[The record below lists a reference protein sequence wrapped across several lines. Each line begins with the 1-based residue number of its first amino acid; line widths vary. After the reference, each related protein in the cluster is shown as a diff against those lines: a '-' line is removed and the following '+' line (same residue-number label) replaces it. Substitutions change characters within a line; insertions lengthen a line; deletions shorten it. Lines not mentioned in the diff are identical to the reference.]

1 MDEWKYLIAL
11 LIALLS
17 LRLPTVDSIK
27 DGNSG
32 NGPAAAQSPGSA
44 TVRSTAGGG
53 RAAPQAIA
61 SLSSASIVA
70 ALAAR
75 QNNAAS
81 AAAAAAAAS
90 ASTGSASIGSNGSNG
105 GTVLNHCNLAEF
117 RCGNGTCIASSKYC
131 DGSFDCL
138 DKSDEPQFCTACN
151 RTLYGEVGRTYE
163 LQLQPHQLQQFLQHR
178 QQQDDGN
185 VKNAYPFL
193 CHLNFTA
200 PGGAYGDIVQ
210 LNFAKFSIGKFVP
223 SMNLGGGLMQGYQSH
238 QQQHEEHQPAH
249 RHEAC
254 LEGFMTIREQG
265 LPNLNGKWCGTA
277 SGYTIYYS
285 ETKSVNVSIR
295 LDRLPPSGSGAGLSG
310 SGGATNWLEFRLI
323 YKFLRQS
330 EAKLRSE
337 NRIWN
342 GDRVPG
348 SYCNKNFYDCDKRI
362 CRIRSP
368 NYPGIYP
375 RNLTCKYYINH
386 RTPPSGLHAMIV
398 LRQPDGHK
406 LNIKEQATHH
416 EASTRILRSWE
427 QCDVEQDYL
436 TIHDGKSLE
445 APEIGRICGGDALP
459 DIVSSGPDMMVQF
472 RTSPYDVPFHPNP
485 VTFLP
490 GFELEV
496 HVLYVNSN
504 SQSYIR
510 QPGRCEF
517 SISAFESQTGELE
530 SPQHT
535 LPPESSCIYHF
546 QGRRHET
553 VWISFIKYHSAI
565 DPTGFESPAE
575 CVTQLRIWDG
585 RWSVTSRPYG
595 MHPEYT
601 RNASLIEQI
610 CREEVPRLCSRSL
623 ITKGSRPCS
632 TQESYLSTGSDL
644 TIEYRPSPIGTARLY
659 GPASA
664 FKLRYEFVD
673 NSLGGAP
680 LEPLVAPSAMPEPAA
695 LVQFHPKSCD
705 RVFRSSSASR
715 GIFRSPSNVF
725 LYGRGGS
732 PNISCTIRFEAGIGE
747 SVRLSITRA
756 RFGGRSCQNMQ
767 NRSGRWHCNHHSGPI
782 ADLRISEV
790 PWTDIPPLPRDCLC
804 SDVSSSI
811 NLAPLAASIVE
822 VRFTAMQ
829 MEVDQDFRDFYF
841 EGRYE
846 FEKDEC
852 ETDWSVRRLRGR
864 SGDALLK
871 PTPCP
876 ALIQPW
882 LLEPDTE
889 GSYLVLKM
897 KGFWMPPLLHSAPPC
912 PTDARIT
919 VYSTNNPKNSRDLC
933 PSGPDVVAFSDGWD
947 NAYEF
952 SALEISKS
960 LIIEFKS
967 SRKPREFEGNDYKF
981 SWMEI
986 YPGNDCPYKCQELQA
1001 CIPRELWCDGK
1012 VHCPSGQ
1019 DESPTECDSHMPLSP
1034 LHVGVAAATL
1044 TLFLSL
1050 AAGLTACARRKRVE
1064 KKHQLQAHHLDTNG
1078 RYPHHPSYAHSNPHH
1093 HMSSSHALTPIYLDP
1108 TKDSFC

>member
-1 MDEWKYLIAL
+1 MDGCKGVAALVLAL
-11 LIALLS
+11 LCWCH
-17 LRLPTVDSIK
+17 LPA
-27 DGNSG
+27 
-32 NGPAAAQSPGSA
+32 PAGSNV
-44 TVRSTAGGG
+44 TETRPKSGG
-53 RAAPQAIA
+53 RDRPSSSSSAPSPAIV

-70 ALAAR
+70 ALAQRHA
-75 QNNAAS
+75 NANGNAS
-81 AAAAAAAAS
+81 G
-90 ASTGSASIGSNGSNG
+90 TGSGPAWSPTVG
-105 GTVLNHCNLAEF
+105 GGPAGKCNIAQL
-117 RCGNGTCIASSKYC
+117 RCANGTCIPSSKFC
-131 DGSFDCL
+131 DGNFDCL
-138 DKSDEPQFCTACN
+138 DRSDEPAACTVCN
-151 RTLYGEVGRTYE
+151 RTLHGEAGRTYE
-163 LQLQPHQLQQFLQHR
+163 LQIANSR
-178 QQQDDGN
+178 D
-185 VKNAYPFL
+185 AYPFT
-193 CHLNFTA
+193 CHLNFSA
-200 PGGAYGDIVQ
+200 SGGQYGDIVQ
-210 LNFAKFSIGKFVP
+210 LNLAKFSVGKFVE
-223 SMNLGGGLMQGYQSH
+223 NLHDLK
-238 QQQHEEHQPAH
+238 QHGE
-249 RHEAC
+249 C
-254 LEGFMTIREQG
+254 VEGFMTISEQG
-265 LPNLNGKWCGTA
+265 LPNLDGRWCGTA

-285 ETKSVNVSIR
+285 ETKSVNVTLR
-295 LDRLPPSGSGAGLSG
+295 LDQPPQTSSAANGF
-310 SGGATNWLEFRLI
+310 EFRLI
-323 YKFLRQS
+323 YKFLRHS
-330 EAKLRSE
+330 DAKLR
-337 NRIWN
+337 NDKRIWN
-342 GDRVPG
+342 GELMAG
-348 SYCNKNFYDCDKRI
+348 SYCNRNFNDCDKRT

-386 RTPPSGLHAMIV
+386 RVPPSGLHAMIV

-406 LNIKEQATHH
+406 LNMKEQPTHH
-416 EASTRILRSWE
+416 EVNNRILRSWE
-427 QCDVEQDYL
+427 QCDEAQDYL
-436 TIHDGKSLE
+436 SIYDGGSAE
-445 APEIGRICGGDALP
+445 APAIGRICGGDVLP
-459 DIVSSGPDMMVQF
+459 DIVSSGPEMRVEF
-472 RTSPYDVPFHPNP
+472 HTSPFDVPFHPNP

-496 HVLYVNSN
+496 HVLYVNAN

-517 SISAFESQTGELE
+517 IISAFESQTGELE

-535 LPPESSCIYHF
+535 LPPESSCLYHF

-553 VWISFIKYHSAI
+553 VWVSFIKYHSAI
-565 DPTGFESPAE
+565 DPTGFESQSE

-595 MHPEYT
+595 TPPDYQ

-623 ITKGSRPCS
+623 VAKGSRPCS

-725 LYGRGGS
+725 MYGRGGS
-732 PNISCTIRFEAGIGE
+732 PNVSCIIRFEASPGE
-747 SVRLSITRA
+747 SVRLTITRA

-767 NRSGRWHCNHHSGPI
+767 NRSGRWHCNHHGGPVS
-782 ADLRISEV
+782 DLRISEM
-790 PWTDIPPLPRDCLC
+790 PWTDVPPLPRDCLC
-804 SDVSSSI
+804 SDVSGSI
-811 NLAPLAASIVE
+811 TLAPLAASIVE
-822 VRFTAMQ
+822 VKFTTLQ

-846 FEKDEC
+846 FARDGC
-852 ETDWSVRRLRGR
+852 ETDWDERRLRGR
-864 SGDALLK
+864 SGDAYLR

-882 LLEPDTE
+882 LLEPETP

-897 KGFWMPPLLHSAPPC
+897 KGFWMPPLLQSAPPC

-919 VYSTNNPKNSRDLC
+919 VYSTNNPRGSRDLC

-947 NAYEF
+947 RAHEF
-952 SALEISKS
+952 SAVEVARS
-960 LIIEFKS
+960 LIVEFRS
-967 SRKPREFEGNDYKF
+967 SRRPPLETVDYKF

-986 YPGNDCPYKCQELQA
+986 FPGHDCPHKCQELQA
-1001 CIPRELWCDGK
+1001 CIPAELWCDGRA
-1012 VHCPSGQ
+1012 HCPSGQ
-1019 DESPTECDSHMPLSP
+1019 DESPAECDLRLPLSP
-1034 LHVGVAAATL
+1034 LHVGLAAATL
-1044 TLFLSL
+1044 TLVLSL

-1064 KKHQLQAHHLDTNG
+1064 KKHHHHLQHGTGHHLDGPGGPGPGG
-1078 RYPHHPSYAHSNPHH
+1078 RGPYGGYPHAANPHH
-1093 HMSSSHALTPIYLDP
+1093 LSTSSSLGHPLTPLYLDP

>member
-1 MDEWKYLIAL
+1 HFV
-11 LIALLS
+11 S
-17 LRLPTVDSIK
+17 
-27 DGNSG
+27 
-32 NGPAAAQSPGSA
+32 
-44 TVRSTAGGG
+44 
-53 RAAPQAIA
+53 
-61 SLSSASIVA
+61 
-70 ALAAR
+70 
-75 QNNAAS
+75 
-81 AAAAAAAAS
+81 
-90 ASTGSASIGSNGSNG
+90 
-105 GTVLNHCNLAEF
+105 
-117 RCGNGTCIASSKYC
+117 
-131 DGSFDCL
+131 
-138 DKSDEPQFCTACN
+138 ACN
-151 RTLYGEVGRTYE
+151 RTLHGEAGRTYE
-163 LQLQPHQLQQFLQHR
+163 LQIQNPH
-178 QQQDDGN
+178 G
-185 VKNAYPFL
+185 VYPFV

-200 PGGAYGDIVQ
+200 TGGYGDIVQ
-210 LNFAKFSIGKFVP
+210 LNLAKFSIGKFVE
-223 SMNLGGGLMQGYQSH
+223 NYH
-238 QQQHEEHQPAH
+238 DVKQHGK
-249 RHEAC
+249 C
-254 LEGFMTIREQG
+254 TEGFMTISEQG
-265 LPNLNGKWCGTA
+265 LPNLDGRWCGTA

-285 ETKSVNVSIR
+285 ETKSVNVTLR
-295 LDRLPPSGSGAGLSG
+295 LDKQPPASGSVSNGF
-310 SGGATNWLEFRLI
+310 EFRLI
-323 YKFLRQS
+323 YKFLRHS
-330 EAKLRSE
+330 DAKLRAGVIEKIKTNDVNALTATMKWEGKVRAHQVASLMMVALNLGYCILHIFLTAE
-337 NRIWN
+337 RCAAERIGKSRNTQYEWARIHYNRWAPTHTHTHRSSCAEGNGENDNRIWN
-342 GDRVPG
+342 GDLVPG
-348 SYCNKNFYDCDKRI
+348 SYCNRNFYDCDKRT

-386 RTPPSGLHAMIV
+386 RAPPSGLHAMIV

-406 LNIKEQATHH
+406 LNMKEQATHH
-416 EASTRILRSWE
+416 EANNRILRGSPAHRLIRLPPLYAGGKVCVYICIYWE
-427 QCDVEQDYL
+427 QCDEAQDYL
-436 TIHDGKSLE
+436 SIYDGAAPE
-445 APEIGRICGGDALP
+445 APTIGRICGGDVLP
-459 DIVSSGPDMMVQF
+459 DIVSSGPEMRVEF
-472 RTSPYDVPFHPNP
+472 HTSPYDVPFHPNP

-517 SISAFESQTGELE
+517 IVSAFESQTGELE

-535 LPPESSCIYHF
+535 LPPESSCLYHF

-553 VWISFIKYHSAI
+553 VWVSFIKYHSAI

-595 MHPEYT
+595 KFEFVEGSPLRGGKLKCGIVVFLGAPPEYQ

-623 ITKGSRPCS
+623 VAKGSRPCS

-680 LEPLVAPSAMPEPAA
+680 LEPL
-695 LVQFHPKSCD
+695 FHPKSCD

-725 LYGRGGS
+725 MYGRGGS
-732 PNISCTIRFEAGIGE
+732 PNISCIIRFEASGGE
-747 SVRLSITRA
+747 SVRLTITRA
-756 RFGGRSCQNMQ
+756 RFGGRSCQNLQ
-767 NRSGRWHCNHHSGPI
+767 NRSGRWHCNHHGGPVS
-782 ADLRISEV
+782 DLRISEV
-790 PWTDIPPLPRDCLC
+790 PWTDVSPLPRDCLC
-804 SDVSSSI
+804 SDVSGSI
-811 NLAPLAASIVE
+811 TLAPLAASIVE
-822 VRFTAMQ
+822 VKFTTLQ

-846 FEKDEC
+846 FARDGC
-852 ETDWSVRRLRGR
+852 ETDWSERRLRGR
-864 SGDALLK
+864 SGDAYLK

-882 LLEPDTE
+882 LLEPETDS
-889 GSYLVLKM
+889 SYLVLKL
-897 KGFWMPPLLHSAPPC
+897 KGFWMPPLLQSAPPC

-947 NAYEF
+947 RAYEF
-952 SALEISKS
+952 SAMEISKS

-967 SRKPREFEGNDYKF
+967 PRRPPLELIEYKF

-986 YPGNDCPYKCQELQA
+986 FPAHDCPHRCQELQA
-1001 CIPRELWCDGK
+1001 CIPAELWCDGK

-1019 DESPTECDSHMPLSP
+1019 DESPTECDLRLPLSP
-1034 LHVGVAAATL
+1034 LHVGLAAATL
-1044 TLFLSL
+1044 TLVLSL
-1050 AAGLTACARRKRVE
+1050 AAGLTACARRK
-1064 KKHQLQAHHLDTNG
+1064 
-1078 RYPHHPSYAHSNPHH
+1078 
-1093 HMSSSHALTPIYLDP
+1093 
-1108 TKDSFC
+1108 

>member
-1 MDEWKYLIAL
+1 MDGWKKCLVAVLVLAL
-11 LIALLS
+11 VSTQLAPVGS
-17 LRLPTVDSIK
+17 NATETRPK
-27 DGNSG
+27 SG
-32 NGPAAAQSPGSA
+32 GRERSPGA
-44 TVRSTAGGG
+44 T
-53 RAAPQAIA
+53 AIA
-61 SLSSASIVA
+61 SLSSASIA
-70 ALAAR
+70 AAIASR
-75 QNNAAS
+75 S
-81 AAAAAAAAS
+81 AAG
-90 ASTGSASIGSNGSNG
+90 GSSNGSSTGNGSSSGSGSGSPNG
-105 GTVLNHCNLAEF
+105 GGNGGKCNIAQL
-117 RCGNGTCIASSKYC
+117 RCANGTCIPSSKFC
-131 DGSFDCL
+131 DGNFDCL
-138 DKSDEPQFCTACN
+138 DKSDEPKSCTACN
-151 RTLYGEVGRTYE
+151 RTLHGEAGRTYE
-163 LQLQPHQLQQFLQHR
+163 LQIQNPH
-178 QQQDDGN
+178 G
-185 VKNAYPFL
+185 VYPFV

-200 PGGAYGDIVQ
+200 TGGLYGDIVQ
-210 LNFAKFSIGKFVP
+210 LNLAKFSIGKYVENFHD
-223 SMNLGGGLMQGYQSH
+223 LK
-238 QQQHEEHQPAH
+238 QHGE
-249 RHEAC
+249 C
-254 LEGFMTIREQG
+254 MEGFMTISEQG
-265 LPNLNGKWCGTA
+265 LPNLDGRWCGTA

-285 ETKSVNVSIR
+285 ETRSVNVTLR
-295 LDRLPPSGSGAGLSG
+295 LDKLPQASSGMSNGF
-310 SGGATNWLEFRLI
+310 EFRLI
-323 YKFLRQS
+323 YKFLRHS
-330 EAKLRSE
+330 DAKLRND

-342 GDRVPG
+342 GDLVPG
-348 SYCNKNFYDCDKRI
+348 SYCNRNFYDCDKRT

-386 RTPPSGLHAMIV
+386 RAPPSGLHAMIV

-406 LNIKEQATHH
+406 LNMKEQATHH
-416 EASTRILRSWE
+416 EANNRILRSWE
-427 QCDVEQDYL
+427 QCDEAQDYL
-436 TIHDGKSLE
+436 SIYDGGTPE
-445 APEIGRICGGDALP
+445 APTIGRICGGDVLP
-459 DIVSSGPDMMVQF
+459 DIVSSGPEMRVEF
-472 RTSPYDVPFHPNP
+472 HTSPFDVPFHPNP

-517 SISAFESQTGELE
+517 IISAFESQTGELE

-535 LPPESSCIYHF
+535 LPPESSCLYHF

-553 VWISFIKYHSAI
+553 VWVSFIKYHSAI

-585 RWSVTSRPYG
+585 RWSSVTSRPYG
-595 MHPEYT
+595 APPDYQ

-623 ITKGSRPCS
+623 VAKGSRPCS

-725 LYGRGGS
+725 MYGRGGS
-732 PNISCTIRFEAGIGE
+732 PNISCIIRFEASGGE
-747 SVRLSITRA
+747 SVRLTITRA
-756 RFGGRSCQNMQ
+756 RFGGRSCQNLQ
-767 NRSGRWHCNHHSGPI
+767 NRSGRWHCNHHGGPVS
-782 ADLRISEV
+782 DLRISEV
-790 PWTDIPPLPRDCLC
+790 PWTDVSPLPRDCLC
-804 SDVSSSI
+804 SDVSGSI
-811 NLAPLAASIVE
+811 TLAPLAASIVE
-822 VRFTAMQ
+822 VKFTTLQ

-846 FEKDEC
+846 FARDGC
-852 ETDWSVRRLRGR
+852 ETDWSERRLRGR
-864 SGDALLK
+864 SGDAYLK

-882 LLEPDTE
+882 LLEPETDS
-889 GSYLVLKM
+889 SYLVLKL
-897 KGFWMPPLLHSAPPC
+897 KGFWMPPLLQSAPPC

-947 NAYEF
+947 RAYEF
-952 SALEISKS
+952 SAMEISKS

-967 SRKPREFEGNDYKF
+967 PRRPPVELIEYKF

-986 YPGNDCPYKCQELQA
+986 FPAHDCPHRCQELQA
-1001 CIPRELWCDGK
+1001 CIPSELWCDGK

-1019 DESPTECDSHMPLSP
+1019 DESPTECDLRLPLSP
-1034 LHVGVAAATL
+1034 LHVGLAAATL
-1044 TLFLSL
+1044 TLVLSL
-1050 AAGLTACARRKRVE
+1050 AAGLTACARRKRGE
-1064 KKHQLQAHHLDTNG
+1064 KKHLQSVHLDAAGRGGGYGQPHPHHGAGYPHANHHLT
-1078 RYPHHPSYAHSNPHH
+1078 
-1093 HMSSSHALTPIYLDP
+1093 SSHALTPLYLDP
-1108 TKDSFC
+1108 SKDSFC

>member
-1 MDEWKYLIAL
+1 MLKLFDPPEPAL
-11 LIALLS
+11 QP
-17 LRLPTVDSIK
+17 LPCRSCYVTTISVQ
-27 DGNSG
+27 G
-32 NGPAAAQSPGSA
+32 SP
-44 TVRSTAGGG
+44 
-53 RAAPQAIA
+53 
-61 SLSSASIVA
+61 
-70 ALAAR
+70 
-75 QNNAAS
+75 
-81 AAAAAAAAS
+81 
-90 ASTGSASIGSNGSNG
+90 
-105 GTVLNHCNLAEF
+105 
-117 RCGNGTCIASSKYC
+117 
-131 DGSFDCL
+131 
-138 DKSDEPQFCTACN
+138 ACN
-151 RTLYGEVGRTYE
+151 RTLHGEAGRTYE
-163 LQLQPHQLQQFLQHR
+163 LQIQNP
-178 QQQDDGN
+178 GG
-185 VKNAYPFL
+185 AYPFV

-200 PGGAYGDIVQ
+200 TGGLYGDIVQ
-210 LNFAKFSIGKFVP
+210 LNLAKFSIGKFVENFHDP
-223 SMNLGGGLMQGYQSH
+223 K
-238 QQQHEEHQPAH
+238 QHGE
-249 RHEAC
+249 C
-254 LEGFMTIREQG
+254 TEGFMTISEQG
-265 LPNLNGKWCGTA
+265 LPNLDGRWCGTA

-285 ETKSVNVSIR
+285 ETRSVNVTLR
-295 LDRLPPSGSGAGLSG
+295 LDKLPQASSGT
-310 SGGATNWLEFRLI
+310 TNGFEFRLI
-323 YKFLRQS
+323 YKFLRHS
-330 EAKLRSE
+330 DAKLRND

-342 GDRVPG
+342 GDLVPG
-348 SYCNKNFYDCDKRI
+348 SYCNRNFYDCDKRT

-386 RTPPSGLHAMIV
+386 RAPPSGLHAMIV

-406 LNIKEQATHH
+406 LNMKEQATHH
-416 EASTRILRSWE
+416 EANNRILRSWE
-427 QCDVEQDYL
+427 QCDEAQDYL
-436 TIHDGKSLE
+436 SIYDGAATE
-445 APEIGRICGGDALP
+445 APAIGRICGGDVLP
-459 DIVSSGPDMMVQF
+459 DIVSSGPEMRVEF
-472 RTSPYDVPFHPNP
+472 HTSPYDVPFHPNP

-517 SISAFESQTGELE
+517 IISAFESQTGELE

-535 LPPESSCIYHF
+535 LPPESSCLYHF

-553 VWISFIKYHSAI
+553 VWVSFIKYHSAI

-595 MHPEYT
+595 KYPGSLCLCGGWIEVWLFIEVFIGAPPEYQ

-623 ITKGSRPCS
+623 VAKGSRPCS

-705 RVFRSSSASR
+705 RVFRSTSASR

-725 LYGRGGS
+725 MYGRGGS
-732 PNISCTIRFEAGIGE
+732 PNISCIIRFEASGGE
-747 SVRLSITRA
+747 SVRLTITRA

-767 NRSGRWHCNHHSGPI
+767 NRSGRWHCNHHGGPVS
-782 ADLRISEV
+782 DLRISEV
-790 PWTDIPPLPRDCLC
+790 PWTDVAPLPRDCLC
-804 SDVSSSI
+804 SDVSGSI
-811 NLAPLAASIVE
+811 TLAPLAASIVE
-822 VRFTAMQ
+822 VKFTTLQ

-846 FEKDEC
+846 FARDGC
-852 ETDWSVRRLRGR
+852 ETDWSERRLRGR
-864 SGDALLK
+864 SGDAYLK

-882 LLEPDTE
+882 LLEPETDS
-889 GSYLVLKM
+889 SYLVLKL
-897 KGFWMPPLLHSAPPC
+897 KGFWMPPLLQSAPPC

-947 NAYEF
+947 RAYEF
-952 SALEISKS
+952 SAAEIAKS

-967 SRKPREFEGNDYKF
+967 PRRPPLELIEYKF

-986 YPGNDCPYKCQELQA
+986 FPAHDCPHRCQELQA
-1001 CIPRELWCDGK
+1001 CIPAELWCDGK

-1019 DESPTECDSHMPLSP
+1019 DESPTECDLRLPLSP
-1034 LHVGVAAATL
+1034 LHVGLAAATL
-1044 TLFLSL
+1044 TLVLSL
-1050 AAGLTACARRKRVE
+1050 AAGLTACARRKRGE
-1064 KKHQLQAHHLDTNG
+1064 KKHLQSVHLDAGGGGRAGGGYPHPHPHHAGVGMGGYPHANHHL
-1078 RYPHHPSYAHSNPHH
+1078 
-1093 HMSSSHALTPIYLDP
+1093 SSSHALAPLYLDP
-1108 TKDSFC
+1108 SKDSFC

>member
-11 LIALLS
+11 LLALLS
-17 LRLPTVDSIK
+17 YRLPTVD
-27 DGNSG
+27 GG
-32 NGPAAAQSPGSA
+32 NGS
-44 TVRSTAGGG
+44 GGG
-53 RAAPQAIA
+53 GGGSGAGVGAGSSGTARSGRERFPPQAIA
-61 SLSSASIVA
+61 SLSSASIAA

-75 QNNAAS
+75 NSN
-81 AAAAAAAAS
+81 AAAS
-90 ASTGSASIGSNGSNG
+90 SSTSGGGGSGSSY
-105 GTVLNHCNLAEF
+105 TPTAAPISRCNLAQF
-117 RCGNGTCIASSKYC
+117 RCRNGTCIPLSKYC
-131 DGSFDCL
+131 DGSIDCI
-138 DKSDEPQFCTACN
+138 DKHDEPKFCTACN

-163 LQLQPHQLQQFLQHR
+163 LQLQPHQLQQY
-178 QQQDDGN
+178 QQQQ
-185 VKNAYPFL
+185 NANTPFL

-223 SMNLGGGLMQGYQSH
+223 RMDLGGGVMGQHQPGYDQQQ
-238 QQQHEEHQPAH
+238 QQQHQ
-249 RHEAC
+249 HEAC
-254 LEGFMTIREQG
+254 FEGFMTIREQG

-285 ETKSVNVSIR
+285 ETRSVNVSIR
-295 LDRLPPSGSGAGLSG
+295 MNRLPVIGGGGSGVSGSAGGAGE
-310 SGGATNWLEFRLI
+310 GGGVGGVGGFGAAGGGLEFRLI
-323 YKFLRQS
+323 YKFLRHTD
-330 EAKLRSE
+330 AKLRND

-342 GDRVPG
+342 GDLVPG
-348 SYCNKNFYDCDKRI
+348 TYCNRNFYDCDKRI

-416 EASTRILRSWE
+416 EANNRILRSWE
-427 QCDVEQDYL
+427 QCDAEQDYL
-436 TIHDGKSLE
+436 TIHDGKTLE
-445 APEIGRICGGDALP
+445 APKIGRICGGDALP
-459 DIVSSGPDMMVQF
+459 DIVSSGADMVVHF
-472 RTSPYDVPFHPNP
+472 TTSPYDVPFHPNP

-496 HVLYVNSN
+496 HILYVNSN

-565 DPTGFESPAE
+565 DPTGFESPSE

-585 RWSVTSRPYG
+585 RWSVTSRPYAS
-595 MHPEYT
+595 HPEYT

-623 ITKGSRPCS
+623 VAKGSRPCS

-804 SDVSSSI
+804 SDVSTSI

-846 FEKDEC
+846 FEKDGC
-852 ETDWSVRRLRGR
+852 ETDWSDRRLRGR
-864 SGDALLK
+864 SGDAFLK

-882 LLEPDTE
+882 LLEPETE

-947 NAYEF
+947 SAYEF
-952 SALEISKS
+952 SALEISKN
-960 LIIEFKS
+960 LIIEFRS
-967 SRKPREFEGNDYKF
+967 SRKPRDIEGNEYKF

-986 YPGNDCPYKCQELQA
+986 YPGNDCHHKCQELQA
-1001 CIPRELWCDGK
+1001 CIPSELWCDGK

-1019 DESPTECDSHMPLSP
+1019 DESPTECDIRLPLSP
-1034 LHVGVAAATL
+1034 LHVGIAAATL

-1064 KKHQLQAHHLDTNG
+1064 KKHQLQNHMDSNG
-1078 RYPHHPSYAHSNPHH
+1078 RYSHHPPYPHSNPHH
-1093 HMSSSHALTPIYLDP
+1093 HMASSHTLTPIYLDP

>member
-1 MDEWKYLIAL
+1 MDGWNKCVGL
-11 LIALLS
+11 
-17 LRLPTVDSIK
+17 
-27 DGNSG
+27 
-32 NGPAAAQSPGSA
+32 AAALVALALVSSLPPPVGSNV
-44 TVRSTAGGG
+44 TETRPKAGG
-53 RAAPQAIA
+53 RDRSQATAIA
-61 SLSSASIVA
+61 SLSSASIAA
-70 ALAAR
+70 ALASRHA
-75 QNNAAS
+75 NNGNNS
-81 AAAAAAAAS
+81 GTS
-90 ASTGSASIGSNGSNG
+90 GNHGGSGTGSGNPSGTGPGSAGK
-105 GTVLNHCNLAEF
+105 CNIAQL
-117 RCGNGTCIASSKYC
+117 RCANGTCIPSSKFC
-131 DGSFDCL
+131 DGNFDCL
-138 DKSDEPQFCTACN
+138 DKSDEPKSCTACN
-151 RTLYGEVGRTYE
+151 RTLHGEAGRTYE
-163 LQLQPHQLQQFLQHR
+163 LQLQNP
-178 QQQDDGN
+178 DG
-185 VKNAYPFL
+185 AYPFV

-200 PGGAYGDIVQ
+200 SGGQYGDIVQ
-210 LNFAKFSIGKFVP
+210 LNLAKFSIGKYVENFHD
-223 SMNLGGGLMQGYQSH
+223 LK
-238 QQQHEEHQPAH
+238 QHGE
-249 RHEAC
+249 C
-254 LEGFMTIREQG
+254 MEGFMTISEQG
-265 LPNLNGKWCGTA
+265 LPHLNGKWCGTA

-285 ETKSVNVSIR
+285 ETRSVNVTLR
-295 LDRLPPSGSGAGLSG
+295 LDKLPQASSGVSNGF
-310 SGGATNWLEFRLI
+310 EFRLI
-323 YKFLRQS
+323 YKFLRHS
-330 EAKLRSE
+330 DAKLRND

-342 GDRVPG
+342 GELMPG
-348 SYCNKNFYDCDKRI
+348 SYCNRNFYDCDKRT

-386 RTPPSGLHAMIV
+386 RAPPSGLHAMIV

-406 LNIKEQATHH
+406 LNMKEQATHH
-416 EASTRILRSWE
+416 EANNRILRSWE
-427 QCDVEQDYL
+427 QCDEAQDYL
-436 TIHDGKSLE
+436 SIYDGAAVE
-445 APEIGRICGGDALP
+445 APAIGRICGGDVLP
-459 DIVSSGPDMMVQF
+459 DIVSSGPEMRVEF
-472 RTSPYDVPFHPNP
+472 HTSPFDVPFHPNP

-490 GFELEV
+490 GFELEI

-517 SISAFESQTGELE
+517 IVSAFESQTGELE

-535 LPPESSCIYHF
+535 LPPESACLYHF

-553 VWISFIKYHSAI
+553 VWVSFIKYHSAI

-595 MHPEYT
+595 APPEYQ

-623 ITKGSRPCS
+623 VAKGSRPCS

-725 LYGRGGS
+725 MYGRGGS
-732 PNISCTIRFEAGIGE
+732 PNISCVIRFEASAGE
-747 SVRLSITRA
+747 SVRLTITRA

-767 NRSGRWHCNHHSGPI
+767 NRSGRWHCNHHGGPVS
-782 ADLRISEV
+782 DLRIGEV
-790 PWTDIPPLPRDCLC
+790 PWTDVAPLPRDCLC
-804 SDVSSSI
+804 SDVSGSI
-811 NLAPLAASIVE
+811 TLAPLAASIVE
-822 VRFTAMQ
+822 VKFTTLQ

-846 FEKDEC
+846 FARDGC
-852 ETDWSVRRLRGR
+852 ETDWSERRLRGR
-864 SGDALLK
+864 SGDAFLK

-882 LLEPDTE
+882 LLEPETDS
-889 GSYLVLKM
+889 SYLVLKL
-897 KGFWMPPLLHSAPPC
+897 KGFWMPPLLQSAPPC

-919 VYSTNNPKNSRDLC
+919 VYSTNNPRSSRDLC

-947 NAYEF
+947 RAYEF
-952 SALEISKS
+952 SAAELSRS
-960 LIIEFKS
+960 LIIEFRS
-967 SRKPREFEGNDYKF
+967 PRRPPLELVEYRF

-986 YPGNDCPYKCQELQA
+986 FPAHDCPHRCQELQA
-1001 CIPRELWCDGK
+1001 CIPAELWCDGK

-1019 DESPTECDSHMPLSP
+1019 DESPTECDLRLPLSP
-1034 LHVGVAAATL
+1034 LHVGLAAATL
-1044 TLFLSL
+1044 TLVLSL
-1050 AAGLTACARRKRVE
+1050 AAGLTACARRRRGE
-1064 KKHQLQAHHLDTNG
+1064 KKHLQSVHLDAAQGRSGYHGGHPGPGYPHANHHL
-1078 RYPHHPSYAHSNPHH
+1078 SA
-1093 HMSSSHALTPIYLDP
+1093 SHGLAPLYLDP
-1108 TKDSFC
+1108 SKDSFC

>member
-11 LIALLS
+11 LLALLS
-17 LRLPTVDSIK
+17 YRLPTVDS
-27 DGNSG
+27 NSG
-32 NGPAAAQSPGSA
+32 NGSNGGGSVG
-44 TVRSTAGGG
+44 TGGPTTSRSGRERSTS
-53 RAAPQAIA
+53 QAIA

-75 QNNAAS
+75 NSNNNNNSHNNNNNNHHNVVSNTAS
-81 AAAAAAAAS
+81 
-90 ASTGSASIGSNGSNG
+90 GSQGSSNGTPTG
-105 GTVLNHCNLAEF
+105 VRCNLAQF
-117 RCGNGTCIASSKYC
+117 RCGNGTCISSAKFC

-138 DKSDEPQFCTACN
+138 DRSDEPKFCTVCN

-163 LQLQPHQLQQFLQHR
+163 LQLQPHQLQQFLK
-178 QQQDDGN
+178 QQEQSN
-185 VKNAYPFL
+185 AKNAYPFL
-193 CHLNFTA
+193 CHFNFTA
-200 PGGAYGDIVQ
+200 HGGAYGDIVQ

-223 SMNLGGGLMQGYQSH
+223 SMDSNGMISGLQLGHSGYQ
-238 QQQHEEHQPAH
+238 QQYQEPWHEQ
-249 RHEAC
+249 C

-265 LPNLNGKWCGTA
+265 LPNLDGRWCGTA

-285 ETKSVNVSIR
+285 ETRSVNVSVR
-295 LDRLPPSGSGAGLSG
+295 LDRLTIIGSGEEGG
-310 SGGATNWLEFRLI
+310 SGGAGSGLEFKLI
-323 YKFLRQS
+323 YKFLRHS
-330 EAKLRSE
+330 DAKLRYD

-342 GDRVPG
+342 GDLVPET
-348 SYCNKNFYDCDKRI
+348 YCNRNFYDCDKRI

-386 RTPPSGLHAMIV
+386 RAPPSGLHAMIV

-416 EASTRILRSWE
+416 EANNRILRSWD
-427 QCDVEQDYL
+427 QCNVHQDYL
-436 TIHDGKSLE
+436 TVHDGK
-445 APEIGRICGGDALP
+445 AQDTPEIARICGGEALP
-459 DIVSSGPDMMVQF
+459 DIVTSGPDMLVVF
-472 RTSPYDVPFHPNP
+472 NTSPFDVPFHPNP

-517 SISAFESQTGELE
+517 SISTFESQTGELE

-565 DPTGFESPAE
+565 DPTGFESPTE

-595 MHPEYT
+595 SHPEYT

-623 ITKGSRPCS
+623 VTKGSRPCS

-695 LVQFHPKSCD
+695 LIQFHPKSCD

-732 PNISCTIRFEAGIGE
+732 SNISCTIRFEAGLGE

-767 NRSGRWHCNHHSGPI
+767 NRAGRWHCNHHTGPI

-804 SDVSSSI
+804 SDVSTSI
-811 NLAPLAASIVE
+811 NLSPLAASIVE
-822 VRFTAMQ
+822 VRFTALQ
-829 MEVDQDFRDFYF
+829 MDVDQDFRDFYF

-846 FEKDEC
+846 FEKDGC
-852 ETDWSVRRLRGR
+852 ETDWSERRLRGR
-864 SGDALLK
+864 SGDAFLR

-882 LLEPDTE
+882 LLEPDTD

-912 PTDARIT
+912 PTDSRIT
-919 VYSTNNPKNSRDLC
+919 VYSTNNPKISRDLC

-947 NAYEF
+947 SANEF
-952 SALEISKS
+952 SALEVSRS

-967 SRKPREFEGNDYKF
+967 SRKPRDIEGNEYKF

-1001 CIPRELWCDGK
+1001 CIPSELWCDGK
-1012 VHCPSGQ
+1012 AHCPSGQ
-1019 DESPTECDSHMPLSP
+1019 DESASECDIRLPLSP
-1034 LHVGVAAATL
+1034 LHVGIAAATL

-1064 KKHQLQAHHLDTNG
+1064 QKQQLQSHMESNG
-1078 RYPHHPSYAHSNPHH
+1078 HYPHHSTYSHSNPHH
-1093 HMSSSHALTPIYLDP
+1093 HMASSHALTPIYLDP

>member
-1 MDEWKYLIAL
+1 MDGWKKCLVAVLVLAL
-11 LIALLS
+11 VSTQLAPVGS
-17 LRLPTVDSIK
+17 NATETRPK
-27 DGNSG
+27 SG
-32 NGPAAAQSPGSA
+32 GRERSPGA
-44 TVRSTAGGG
+44 T
-53 RAAPQAIA
+53 AIA
-61 SLSSASIVA
+61 SLSSASIA
-70 ALAAR
+70 AAIASR
-75 QNNAAS
+75 S
-81 AAAAAAAAS
+81 AA
-90 ASTGSASIGSNGSNG
+90 GSSNGNSSGNGSSSGSGSGSPNG
-105 GTVLNHCNLAEF
+105 GGNGGKCNIAQL
-117 RCGNGTCIASSKYC
+117 RCANGTCIPSSKFC
-131 DGSFDCL
+131 DGNFDCL
-138 DKSDEPQFCTACN
+138 DKSDEPKSCTACN
-151 RTLYGEVGRTYE
+151 RTLHGEAGRTYE
-163 LQLQPHQLQQFLQHR
+163 LQIQNLH
-178 QQQDDGN
+178 G
-185 VKNAYPFL
+185 VYPFV

-200 PGGAYGDIVQ
+200 TGGLYGDIVQ
-210 LNFAKFSIGKFVP
+210 LNLAKFSIGKYVENFHDP
-223 SMNLGGGLMQGYQSH
+223 K
-238 QQQHEEHQPAH
+238 QHGE
-249 RHEAC
+249 C
-254 LEGFMTIREQG
+254 MEGFMTISEQG
-265 LPNLNGKWCGTA
+265 LPNLDGRWCGTA

-285 ETKSVNVSIR
+285 ETKSVNVTLR
-295 LDRLPPSGSGAGLSG
+295 LDKLPQASSSMSNGF
-310 SGGATNWLEFRLI
+310 EFRLI
-323 YKFLRQS
+323 YKFLRHS
-330 EAKLRSE
+330 DAKLRND

-342 GDRVPG
+342 GDLVPG
-348 SYCNKNFYDCDKRI
+348 SYCNRNFYDCDKRT

-386 RTPPSGLHAMIV
+386 RAPPSGLHAMIV

-406 LNIKEQATHH
+406 LNMKEQATHH
-416 EASTRILRSWE
+416 EANNRILRSWE
-427 QCDVEQDYL
+427 QCDEAQDYL
-436 TIHDGKSLE
+436 SIYDGAAPE
-445 APEIGRICGGDALP
+445 APTIGRICGGDVLP
-459 DIVSSGPDMMVQF
+459 DIVSSGPEMRVEF
-472 RTSPYDVPFHPNP
+472 HTSPFDVPFHPNP

-496 HVLYVNSN
+496 HVLYVNAN

-517 SISAFESQTGELE
+517 IISAFESQTGELE

-535 LPPESSCIYHF
+535 LPPESSCLYHF

-553 VWISFIKYHSAI
+553 VWVSFIKYHSAI

-585 RWSVTSRPYG
+585 RWSSVTSRPYG
-595 MHPEYT
+595 APPDFQ

-623 ITKGSRPCS
+623 VAKGSRPCS

-725 LYGRGGS
+725 MYGRGGS
-732 PNISCTIRFEAGIGE
+732 PNISCIIRFEASGGE
-747 SVRLSITRA
+747 SVRLTITRA
-756 RFGGRSCQNMQ
+756 RFGGRSCQNLQ
-767 NRSGRWHCNHHSGPI
+767 NRSGRWHCNHHGGPVS
-782 ADLRISEV
+782 DLRISEV
-790 PWTDIPPLPRDCLC
+790 PWTDVSPLPRDCLC
-804 SDVSSSI
+804 SDVSGSI
-811 NLAPLAASIVE
+811 TLAPLAASIVE
-822 VRFTAMQ
+822 VKFTTLQ

-846 FEKDEC
+846 FARDGC
-852 ETDWSVRRLRGR
+852 ETDWSERRLRGR
-864 SGDALLK
+864 SGDAYLK

-882 LLEPDTE
+882 LLEPETDS
-889 GSYLVLKM
+889 SYLVLKL
-897 KGFWMPPLLHSAPPC
+897 KGFWMPPLLQSAPPC

-947 NAYEF
+947 RAYEF
-952 SALEISKS
+952 SAMEISKS

-967 SRKPREFEGNDYKF
+967 PRRPPVELIEYKF

-986 YPGNDCPYKCQELQA
+986 FPAHDCPHRCQELQA
-1001 CIPRELWCDGK
+1001 CIPSELWCDGK

-1019 DESPTECDSHMPLSP
+1019 DESPTECDLRLPLSP
-1034 LHVGVAAATL
+1034 LHVGLAAATL
-1044 TLFLSL
+1044 TLVLSL
-1050 AAGLTACARRKRVE
+1050 AAGLTACARRKRGE
-1064 KKHQLQAHHLDTNG
+1064 KKHLQSVHLDAAGRGGYGQPHPHHAGAGYPHANHHLT
-1078 RYPHHPSYAHSNPHH
+1078 
-1093 HMSSSHALTPIYLDP
+1093 SSHALTPLYLDP
-1108 TKDSFC
+1108 SKDSFC

>member
-11 LIALLS
+11 LLALLS
-17 LRLPTVDSIK
+17 FRLPAVDST
-27 DGNSG
+27 SG
-32 NGPAAAQSPGSA
+32 NGSTSSGGTSTRTARE
-44 TVRSTAGGG
+44 RSGG
-53 RAAPQAIA
+53 QAIA
-61 SLSSASIVA
+61 SLSSASIA
-70 ALAAR
+70 ALQAAR
-75 QNNAAS
+75 NSNNAAL
-81 AAAAAAAAS
+81 AAAAAAAATVT
-90 ASTGSASIGSNGSNG
+90 ASSVVG
-105 GTVLNHCNLAEF
+105 GAGGQRCSLAQF
-117 RCGNGTCIASSKYC
+117 RCANGTCISAAKYC
-131 DGSFDCL
+131 DGTVDCL
-138 DKSDEPQFCTACN
+138 DKSDEPKLCTACN

-163 LQLQPHQLQQFLQHR
+163 LQLQPHQVQQFQQE
-178 QQQDDGN
+178 QQQQQHNGE
-185 VKNAYPFL
+185 APLPFV

-223 SMNLGGGLMQGYQSH
+223 GTGGGGGAFPGGGGHH
-238 QQQHEEHQPAH
+238 QQQPQHHRDMPQPQ
-249 RHEAC
+249 HEAC

-265 LPNLNGKWCGTA
+265 LPDLNGRWCGTA

-285 ETKSVNVSIR
+285 ETKSVNVTLR
-295 LDRLPPSGSGAGLSG
+295 LDKLVQSGTGASSGAGP
-310 SGGATNWLEFRLI
+310 GGAPNESPGGLQFRLI
-323 YKFLRQS
+323 YKFLRHTD
-330 EAKLRSE
+330 AKLRND

-342 GDRVPG
+342 GDLVAG
-348 SYCNKNFYDCDKRI
+348 TYCNRNFYDCDKRI

-368 NYPGIYP
+368 NYPGVYP

-416 EASTRILRSWE
+416 EANNRILRSWE
-427 QCDVEQDYL
+427 QCDSEQDYL
-436 TIHDGKSLE
+436 TIHDGKTLE
-445 APEIGRICGGDALP
+445 APMIGRICGGDALP
-459 DIVSSGPDMMVQF
+459 DIVSSGSDMTIQF
-472 RTSPYDVPFHPNP
+472 RTSPYDVLFHPNP

-496 HVLYVNSN
+496 HILYVNSN

-553 VWISFIKYHSAI
+553 VWISFVKYHSAI

-575 CVTQLRIWDG
+575 CVNQLRIWDG
-585 RWSVTSRPYG
+585 RWSVSSRPYG
-595 MHPEYT
+595 SHPEYS

-623 ITKGSRPCS
+623 VAKGSRPCS

-732 PNISCTIRFEAGIGE
+732 PNISCTIRFEAGLGE

-782 ADLRISEV
+782 SDLRISEV

-804 SDVSSSI
+804 SDVSASI

-846 FEKDEC
+846 FEKDGC
-852 ETDWSVRRLRGR
+852 ETDWSDRRLRGR
-864 SGDALLK
+864 SGDAFLK

-882 LLEPDTE
+882 LLEPETE

-952 SALEISKS
+952 SALEISKN

-967 SRKPREFEGNDYKF
+967 SRKPRDIEGNEYKF

-1001 CIPRELWCDGK
+1001 CIPAELWCDGK

-1019 DESPTECDSHMPLSP
+1019 DESPTECNIRLPLSP
-1034 LHVGVAAATL
+1034 LHVGIAAATL

-1064 KKHQLQAHHLDTNG
+1064 KKHQHLQSSHHLEANG
-1078 RYPHHPSYAHSNPHH
+1078 HYPHHGSYPHVAPHH
-1093 HMSSSHALTPIYLDP
+1093 HMASSHALTPIYLDP